1 MAKSTDI
8 IRNSTILR
16 FVLVATLLVWLSAV
30 AVFVPSS
37 IALEQGILSGVLD
50 GTLMAFPVL
59 LLGLVFLWFRRQRN
73 DPVET
78 RISPLQAGLLG
89 AWLFNAGV
97 LGIVNALS
105 LATIVGTGRHLG
117 ASAFIYVAVMFS
129 WLLSAGA
136 GVAGWGIAVIL
147 RDRREA
153 RGSKQVAG
161 RQSS

>member
-1 MAKSTDI
+1 MFRS
-8 IRNSTILR
+8 STILR
-16 FVLVATLLVWLSAV
+16 FVLVATLVVWCTSV

-37 IALEQGILSGVLD
+37 IALERGILSGVFD
-50 GTLMAFPVL
+50 GTFMAFPVL
-59 LLGLVFLWFRRQRN
+59 FLGLVFLWSRRQREK

-89 AWLFNAGV
+89 AWLLNAAV
-97 LGIVNALS
+97 LGIINALS
-105 LATIVGTGRHLG
+105 LAAIVVSGRHLG
-117 ASAFIYVAVMFS
+117 ASAFIYVAVGFS

-153 RGSKQVAG
+153 QGS
-161 RQSS
+161 

>member
-1 MAKSTDI
+1 MF
-8 IRNSTILR
+8 RNSTILR
-16 FVLVATLLVWLSAV
+16 FVLVATLLVWFSAV

-37 IALEQGILSGVLD
+37 IALEQGILSGVFG
-50 GTLMAFPVL
+50 GTFMAFPVL
-59 LLGLVFLWFRRQRN
+59 LLGFVFLWSRRERRN

-105 LATIVGTGRHLG
+105 LATIVGTERHLG
-117 ASAFIYVAVMFS
+117 ESAFIYVAVLFS

-153 RGSKQVAG
+153 RGS
-161 RQSS
+161 